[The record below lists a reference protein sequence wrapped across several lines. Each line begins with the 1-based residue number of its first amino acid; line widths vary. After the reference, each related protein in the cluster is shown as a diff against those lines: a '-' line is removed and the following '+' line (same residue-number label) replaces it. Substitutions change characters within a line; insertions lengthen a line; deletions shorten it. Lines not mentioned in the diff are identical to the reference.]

1 MESNNENNKIINNE
15 SQENNTSNNI
25 NDSFAKV
32 SELQKL
38 IHKQA
43 GLKRLCKKINLIK
56 KILNI

>member
-43 GLKRLCKKINLIK
+43 GLKRLCKKII
-56 KILNI
+56 